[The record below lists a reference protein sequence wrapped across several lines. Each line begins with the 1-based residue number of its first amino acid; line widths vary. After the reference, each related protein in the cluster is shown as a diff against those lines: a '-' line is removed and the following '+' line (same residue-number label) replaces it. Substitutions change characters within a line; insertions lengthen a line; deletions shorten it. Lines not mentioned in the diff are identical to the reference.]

1 VGLIMAYFA
10 KINEEGVVES
20 VVSINNFVIGE
31 AEKSF
36 PETELLG
43 VDFILNTLGF
53 DGKWKQTSYNKNFRK
68 NYAGIGYIYDSIRD
82 AFIPPSPFQSWILNE
97 STCLW
102 ESPVPYPNDGGMYE
116 WDEQALEWRE
126 ITQ

>member
-1 VGLIMAYFA
+1 MAYFA

-31 AEKSF
+31 PEKSF

-68 NYAGIGYIYDSIRD
+68 NYAGIGYIYDSERD
-82 AFIPPSPFQSWILNE
+82 AFIAPEPINAIGFDENTCRWITPEVDLE
-97 STCLW
+97 S
-102 ESPVPYPNDGGMYE
+102 
-116 WDEQALEWRE
+116 
-126 ITQ
+126 

>member
-1 VGLIMAYFA
+1 MAYFA

-31 AEKSF
+31 PEKSF

-68 NYAGIGYIYDSIRD
+68 NYAGIGYIYDSIRN
-82 AFIPPSPFQSWILNE
+82 AFIPPRPFQSWILSE

-116 WDEQALEWRE
+116 WNEQALEWRE